1 MSKVEDFLKM
11 MFVKEASDLYLKTGS
26 PPCFRVYGKLVPEGE
41 ENLTPDEVLSFVK
54 EILKEDQQRQFYD
67 NLEVDLALS
76 LSGIGRFRANVYY
89 QRGSVGIVF
98 RSIKSS
104 VPSFE
109 ELNLPSK
116 VLQEL
121 CQESR
126 GLFLVTGSTGCG
138 KSTTL
143 ASMVDYINNNM
154 EKHILSIEDPIEF
167 LHRDKKSIVSQREV
181 GADTRSYFHAL
192 RHLMRQTPDVIQIG
206 DIRDVETMSSAI
218 QAAETGQLVLST
230 LHTINATQTVER
242 IINFFPPHQH
252 HEVRLQLSLLLKGVI
267 SLRLIPRKDG
277 KGRIPA
283 CELMLLTP
291 TIRGLIHDGLTIQI
305 PNYIQDGA
313 IFGMQTFNQALI
325 ALYKAGKITLEE
337 ARNNADNR
345 DELDL
350 VLKGFHTGA
359 KGYTGTIK

>member
-1 MSKVEDFLKM
+1 MPKVEDFLKM
-11 MFVKEASDLYLKTGS
+11 MLIKEASDLYLKTGS
-26 PPCFRVYGKLVPEGE
+26 PPCFRVYGKLLPEGDQS
-41 ENLTPDEVLSFVK
+41 LSADEVHAFAK
-54 EILKEDQQRQFYD
+54 EILNEEQLGQFYD
-67 NLEVDLALS
+67 NFEADVAVS
-76 LSGIGRFRANVYY
+76 LSGVGRFRANIYY
-89 QRGSVGIVF
+89 QRGTIGIVF
-98 RSIKSS
+98 RAIKSS

-109 ELNLPSK
+109 ELNLPTK
-116 VLQEL
+116 VLEQL

-126 GLFLVTGSTGCG
+126 GLVLVTGSTGCG

-143 ASMVDYINNNM
+143 ASMLDHINTNL
-154 EKHILSIEDPIEF
+154 ERHILSVEDPIEF
-167 LHRDKKSIVSQREV
+167 IHRDKKSIISQREV
-181 GADTRSYFHAL
+181 GMDTRSYYHAL
-192 RHLMRQTPDVIQIG
+192 RHIMRQTPDVIHIG

-242 IINFFPPHQH
+242 IINFFPPYQH

-283 CELMLLTP
+283 CEVMLLTP
-291 TIRGLIHDGLTIQI
+291 TIRGLIHDGLTVQI
-305 PNYIQDGA
+305 PSFIQDGA

-325 ALYKAGKITLEE
+325 SLYKAGKITLEE
-337 ARNNADNR
+337 ARSNADNR

-350 VLKGFHTGA
+350 ALRGFQPGA
-359 KGYTGTIK
+359 RAGTR